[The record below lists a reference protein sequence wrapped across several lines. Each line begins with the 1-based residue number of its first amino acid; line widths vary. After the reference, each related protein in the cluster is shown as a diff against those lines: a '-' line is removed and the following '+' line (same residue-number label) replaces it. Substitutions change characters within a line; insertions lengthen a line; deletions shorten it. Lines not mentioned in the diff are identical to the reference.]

1 MIGRIARGSAGQ
13 AAFYFGADGAHI
25 GPPFEF
31 VVQSTHD
38 FAHVAQTGGARSA
51 YCGFDMRVDL
61 GIGKLL
67 RQVAGDEIEFKALY
81 RGEIITT
88 GGIKL
93 AD

>member
-1 MIGRIARGSAGQ
+1 MIGRVARGSAGQ
-13 AAFYFGADGAHI
+13 AAFYGGADGAHI

-38 FAHVAQTGGARSA
+38 FAHIAQTGGARSA
-51 YCGFDMRVDL
+51 YRGFDMRVDL

-67 RQVAGDEIEFKALY
+67 WQVARDEIEFEALY
-81 RGEIITT
+81 RCEIVTT